1 MISVNRSTIIDAP
14 VDQVWAVVRDFN
26 GHDDW
31 HPAVARSEIED
42 GRRSDAIGA
51 VRNFVLES
59 GEHVR
64 ERLLSYSEKDH
75 MFRYA
80 IVEADIPLRNY
91 VAEMVLKPVTDG
103 DMTYW
108 SWQSRFETPV
118 GREQEFAALVA
129 AAIYEAGFEAV
140 RQRVTRSQNL
150 PGQSVE
156 AIPAMSSSGIA
167 VIVDKTGGPDQL
179 RLTQI
184 NAPPPGP
191 GQVRLRQTAI
201 GVNFID
207 VHCRTGY
214 FDLLELPG
222 IPGLEAAGV
231 ITDTGPGVDH
241 LHVGQRVAYACLPP
255 GAYTSVRTM
264 DASTL
269 VLLPDHIDDRTA
281 AAGLLKGMTAEF
293 LLHRVHEIKPGE
305 TILVYAPAGGVGR
318 LLCQWAHRLGATVI
332 GASSS
337 PEKADDALAAGADH
351 VVVPGNES
359 LEEQVRRLTGGNGVD
374 VVYDGIG
381 RDSFEHSV
389 AALAP
394 CGHLVSFGEASGP
407 IPPIDINALVAVSA
421 TVSRP
426 NFAHYADRPDKIAA
440 MASRLFDALKDQI
453 VSLDDVKTWPLAEAA
468 AAHRALES
476 RETTG
481 SIVLIPDGGVQ

>member
-1 MISVNRSTIIDAP
+1 
-14 VDQVWAVVRDFN
+14 
-26 GHDDW
+26 
-31 HPAVARSEIED
+31 
-42 GRRSDAIGA
+42 
-51 VRNFVLES
+51 
-59 GEHVR
+59 
-64 ERLLSYSEKDH
+64 
-75 MFRYA
+75 MF
-80 IVEADIPLRNY
+80 I
-91 VAEMVLKPVTDG
+91 AEPVTS
-103 DMTYW
+103 TCW
-108 SWQSRFETPV
+108 
-118 GREQEFAALVA
+118 
-129 AAIYEAGFEAV
+129 
-140 RQRVTRSQNL
+140 
-150 PGQSVE
+150 
-156 AIPAMSSSGIA
+156 
-167 VIVDKTGGPDQL
+167 K
-179 RLTQI
+179 
-184 NAPPPGP
+184 
-191 GQVRLRQTAI
+191 
-201 GVNFID
+201 
-207 VHCRTGY
+207 
-214 FDLLELPG
+214 LPG

-421 TVSRP
+421 TVFPAELCTLCRP
-426 NFAHYADRPDKIAA
+426 TRQDRSHGFTSLRCTERSDCFPGRRENL
-440 MASRLFDALKDQI
+440 ASCR
-453 VSLDDVKTWPLAEAA
+453 
-468 AAHRALES
+468 
-476 RETTG
+476 
-481 SIVLIPDGGVQ
+481 GGGCTPRT